1 MIRDPESAL
10 PSVVKRSARPAN
22 VWIGEARP
30 RWVSHTSSRFG
41 SATVMTQLSAVRYSA
56 GRFPCLS
63 LVLRSA
69 VEGGS
74 ALVGALCIATR
85 SAHAY
90 SDADEQF
97 LTVVADRV
105 AWVIDGMRARGY
117 LNGEPAR
124 LNGSDGTGRPG
135 RHGARHG
142 PTREGSPFSQIPLL
156 KTSSAKGSLDGA
168 SRSGGL

>member
-1 MIRDPESAL
+1 M
-10 PSVVKRSARPAN
+10 
-22 VWIGEARP
+22 WIGEARP
-30 RWVSHTSSRFG
+30 RWVSNHQQSLRLG
-41 SATVMTQLSAVRYSA
+41 DCDDAAV
-56 GRFPCLS
+56 GRFDAMPDGSHVCRS
-63 LVLRSA
+63 FCGVPLR
-69 VEGGS
+69 V
-74 ALVGALCIATR
+74 ALAPVGALCIATR

-124 LNGSDGTGRPG
+124 STGRMGPA
-135 RHGARHG
+135 HPWPARSS
-142 PTREGSPFSQIPLL
+142 TRPNTRRIHSFSQIPLL
-156 KTSSAKGSLDGA
+156 KTSSAKGLLDGV